1 MEEQPKKMTSTFD
14 LEMIDNIYRSR
25 VTILD
30 LLENRGYDVTP
41 YRKFSP
47 VEINLALNGGLSA
60 LNLVIK
66 KKDDPSHTC
75 LLLYH
80 ATSASSF
87 AQLLDKK
94 IADGHKEIVYMT
106 TTDNLEKYHLIA
118 ARYYLTNNI
127 PVFCFNIPKI
137 VNNPMNHVMVPK
149 HEIVPKEKHAE
160 LLESLYMTNKKMLP
174 YITNADPIIR
184 CIGGLPGDII
194 RIERPSPSAGVYTV
208 YRLVVP

>member
-1 MEEQPKKMTSTFD
+1 MSSTFD
-14 LEMIDNIYRSR
+14 QEQIEYIYRSR
-25 VTILD
+25 ITVLD
-30 LLENRGYDVTP
+30 LLEARGYDVTP

-47 VEINLALNGGLSA
+47 AEIQIMLIPGIAA

-75 LLLYH
+75 LLMY
-80 ATSASSF
+80 TSTNAASF
-87 AQLLDKK
+87 TPMLEKK
-94 IADGHKEIVYMT
+94 IAEGHKEIVFMT
-106 TTDNLEKYHLIA
+106 FTDNLEKFHILA
-118 ARYYLTNNI
+118 AKFYLNYNI

-160 LLESLYMTNKKMLP
+160 LLEKLNMTSKKMLP
-174 YITNADPIIR
+174 FITNADPIIR
-184 CIGGLPGDII
+184 CIGGVPGDII
-194 RIERPSPSAGVYTV
+194 HIERPSPSAGVYDV